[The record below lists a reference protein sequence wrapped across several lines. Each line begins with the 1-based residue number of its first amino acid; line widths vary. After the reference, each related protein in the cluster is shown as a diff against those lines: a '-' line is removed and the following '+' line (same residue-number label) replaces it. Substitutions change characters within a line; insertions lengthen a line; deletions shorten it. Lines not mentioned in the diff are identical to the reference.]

1 MVDTR
6 TGTTAALMGTGL
18 VMSIVVPGLGLA
30 TIPALATGGIV
41 GTTTVGSVGYYIY
54 SGSHAGKEGR
64 SMTRTT
70 AYTLSDAGKSWI
82 KWGLGNIG
90 KQIAREY
97 KKLFKEEKKEKKS
110 IPKGKDKLDKAT
122 GKTTKAIVE
131 EVKDVTAIETQ
142 VTVTSAETQQMTN
155 KMSEF
160 LKKNEQVEQQIDRN
174 EIDIKNNIAQ
184 IVNYFKKYFRKD
196 GTAPLEASKQMED
209 MASRVVQDIE
219 RIVAGEKELL
229 SLSTSEFKDGEE
241 ILVHQKQTVET
252 AKILVRNARKQGKKL
267 KRNESKVIK
276 SIEKILKGKRKEK
289 KKLEKVFSKTTGKYA
304 RAAKERVLNRMDGEV
319 SSLNEEYQKVKELEK
334 YLHSVITALRLSFK
348 KINIPITSIA
358 KANKEAQK
366 KGKTFKRS
374 IAKGKLQLSKL
385 DKRSG
390 QLKKSMG
397 KVTENTP
404 VIPFMGNFVTGV
416 IDIQEL
422 LIKSYALH
430 NTSYQQ
436 DLIPLFN
443 ALKPVASNG
452 VKVIRITE
460 YIGDALGK
468 LAQAVQQLDKL
479 ASVVAEGSTIGNI
492 AQVKEDLDINL
503 KTEGEI
509 IGTLEEEKGVRN
521 KEYKFFGLVD
531 RDHGR
536 VSGELQE
543 GLVRLADRENKVKNQ
558 FAGMEQI
565 LGILDDLSEKSQ
577 ERHKKILAFEQ
588 AAIDKNKAAQA
599 TALKASREARRRS

>member
-1 MVDTR
+1 
-6 TGTTAALMGTGL
+6 
-18 VMSIVVPGLGLA
+18 
-30 TIPALATGGIV
+30 
-41 GTTTVGSVGYYIY
+41 
-54 SGSHAGKEGR
+54 
-64 SMTRTT
+64 
-70 AYTLSDAGKSWI
+70 
-82 KWGLGNIG
+82 
-90 KQIAREY
+90 
-97 KKLFKEEKKEKKS
+97 
-110 IPKGKDKLDKAT
+110 
-122 GKTTKAIVE
+122 
-131 EVKDVTAIETQ
+131 
-142 VTVTSAETQQMTN
+142 
-155 KMSEF
+155 
-160 LKKNEQVEQQIDRN
+160 
-174 EIDIKNNIAQ
+174 
-184 IVNYFKKYFRKD
+184 
-196 GTAPLEASKQMED
+196 
-209 MASRVVQDIE
+209 
-219 RIVAGEKELL
+219 
-229 SLSTSEFKDGEE
+229 
-241 ILVHQKQTVET
+241 
-252 AKILVRNARKQGKKL
+252 
-267 KRNESKVIK
+267 
-276 SIEKILKGKRKEK
+276 
-289 KKLEKVFSKTTGKYA
+289 
-304 RAAKERVLNRMDGEV
+304 
-319 SSLNEEYQKVKELEK
+319 
-334 YLHSVITALRLSFK
+334 
-348 KINIPITSIA
+348 
-358 KANKEAQK
+358 
-366 KGKTFKRS
+366 
-374 IAKGKLQLSKL
+374 
-385 DKRSG
+385 
-390 QLKKSMG
+390 MG